1 MLSYA
6 PLLLGSTTPR
16 LWTRPLAVG
25 RPGPCGCGCALTPAT
40 SLGFSAVDF
49 AQDPIGIQPL
59 PWQRF
64 LLIHALELVNGRF
77 RYRTILILVARQNGK
92 TTIIEVKNLWK
103 LFVLAVPLVI
113 GTAQTLDIAEESWDK
128 AVEIIEGTPEL
139 AEELATVNK
148 VNGKKFLKL
157 TSGAR
162 WKIAAASRRARGL
175 SGDDINLDE
184 LREHQTW
191 KAWGAIT
198 KTTMAR
204 SNAQIFG
211 FSNAGD
217 DASIVLND
225 LQAKGRS
232 AAANPAGAD
241 PSLGLFEWSAPDQTK
256 CTCRRLEGQP
266 HKPDC
271 QLLDRRLWAMA
282 NPSLGHPGGVSEAA
296 LVSAASTDPDEIFLT
311 ECLCVRVPDL
321 AGRAIDPAAWKELG
335 DPESRRDGDVAL
347 AVDIAPER
355 DWAAIGVYG
364 HRADDVGHVQLVYY
378 GPVQGLVG
386 KLVEFRDALDPVAV
400 GMARGT
406 YASLK
411 EDLKGVGIIRP
422 EDRPAVKVRD
432 EGEEAHPPQRGDLAV
447 LNGTDMS
454 AACGQIIDAVRQAT
468 LRHVPSEQLTTDVSV
483 GRTRKV
489 GDTIAWSG
497 SGITGLVAVTEARW
511 CFYTRREAVKR
522 PDQDPVGVW

>member
-6 PLLLGSTTPR
+6 PPLLGSTTPR
-16 LWTRPLAVG
+16 LWTPPLAVG
-25 RPGPCGCGCALTPAT
+25 PPGPCGCGCALTPAT

-49 AQDPIGIQPL
+49 TQDPIGIQPL

-64 LLIHALELVNGRF
+64 LLIHALELVGGRF
-77 RYRTILILVARQNGK
+77 RFRTVLILVARQNGK
-92 TTIIEVKNLWK
+92 TTIVEVKNLWK
-103 LFVLAVPLVI
+103 LFVLGVPLVI

-128 AVEIIEGTPEL
+128 AVEIIEGTPDLAAEL
-139 AEELATVNK
+139 VTVNK

-157 TSGAR
+157 KSGGR
-162 WKIAAASRRARGL
+162 WKVAAASRRARGL
-175 SGDDINLDE
+175 AGDDINLDE

-191 KAWGAIT
+191 KAWGAVT

-217 DASIVLND
+217 NASVVLND
-225 LQAKGRS
+225 LQAKGR
-232 AAANPAGAD
+232 AAAAAPAAAD
-241 PSLGLFEWSAPDQTK
+241 PSLGLFEWSAPDDTK
-256 CTCRRLEGQP
+256 CTCRRLEEQP

-282 NPSLGHPGGVSEAA
+282 NPSLGHPGGVSEGA
-296 LVSAASTDPDEIFLT
+296 LASAAATDPNEIFLT

-321 AGRAIDPAAWKELG
+321 AGRAINPAAWKDLG

-347 AVDIAPER
+347 AVDISLDR
-355 DWAAIGVYG
+355 DWAAIGLYG
-364 HRADDVGHVQLVYY
+364 HRTDGIGHAQLVYY

-400 GMARGT
+400 GLARGT

-411 EDLKGVGIIRP
+411 EDLARVGFVRP
-422 EDRPAVKVRD
+422 EDRPAVKVD
-432 EGEEAHPPQRGDLAV
+432 EGEDRHPPQRGDLIV
-447 LNGTDMS
+447 LSGVDMA

-468 LRHVPSEQLTTDVSV
+468 VRHVPSEQLTADVGV
-483 GRTRKV
+483 GRTRKI
-489 GDTIAWSG
+489 GDTIAWAQG
-497 SGITGLVAVTEARW
+497 VTGLVTVTEARW
-511 CFYTRREAVKR
+511 TFYARVDAVR
-522 PDQDPVGVW
+522 VPDRDPVGVW